1 LRFNFS
7 ILILITI
14 SGIHPVSAQL
24 SPSRY
29 EGRVLNSTDSLPVPF
44 VNIYTVDYTNFTS
57 TSVGGNFSIEI
68 NQGDTLNFSAI
79 GFRSK
84 QIVVYFISDII
95 QIIQLNPVTYE
106 LPGLTIYGRDP
117 MEGFY
122 DHNRLYETKTE
133 QTFDQKFPGPSLG
146 VGQSGA
152 AFTGLLTLLANQFN
166 SEYKQLKKLQEIE
179 EGEYTYYR
187 RLELIYS
194 RLNADFI
201 SSKTSL
207 RREEVQ
213 QFIDFWNP
221 SIEFM
226 EIATE
231 YELVAM
237 ILNQEERYFDM
248 IRRNNTGRNVV
259 STIELR
265 KLLNDYSH

>member
-1 LRFNFS
+1 
-7 ILILITI
+7 
-14 SGIHPVSAQL
+14 
-24 SPSRY
+24 
-29 EGRVLNSTDSLPVPF
+29 
-44 VNIYTVDYTNFTS
+44 
-57 TSVGGNFSIEI
+57 
-68 NQGDTLNFSAI
+68 
-79 GFRSK
+79 
-84 QIVVYFISDII
+84 
-95 QIIQLNPVTYE
+95 
-106 LPGLTIYGRDP
+106 
-117 MEGFY
+117 M
-122 DHNRLYETKTE
+122 
-133 QTFDQKFPGPSLG
+133 G